1 MNMTDSDNDRL
12 QQLELKVMEF
22 EMTLHQLND
31 VVLTQYR
38 EIKQL
43 ESAQA
48 ALERRLSQVSDD
60 SGGEQQAH
68 PDAADEV
75 PPHY

>member
-1 MNMTDSDNDRL
+1 MTDSDTDHL
-12 QQLELKVMEF
+12 QQLELKVMEI
-22 EMTLHQLND
+22 EMTLHQLNE

-43 ESAQA
+43 ETAQA
-48 ALERRLSQVSDD
+48 SLERRLSLMSDD
-60 SGGEQQAH
+60 SGGEQQAN
-68 PDAADEV
+68 PGPADEV

>member
-1 MNMTDSDNDRL
+1 MTDSDPTRL
-12 QQLELKVMEF
+12 QQVELKVMEM
-22 EMTLHQLND
+22 EMTLHQLNE

-43 ESAQA
+43 ETAYAQLEKRLAQTGGGSAVEPQA
-48 ALERRLSQVSDD
+48 TPSID
-60 SGGEQQAH
+60 
-68 PDAADEV
+68 DEV

>member
-1 MNMTDSDNDRL
+1 MTDSDPTRL
-12 QQLELKVMEF
+12 QQVELKLMEM
-22 EMTLHQLND
+22 EMTLHQLNE

-43 ESAQA
+43 EAAYAQ
-48 ALERRLSQVSDD
+48 LEKRLAQT
-60 SGGEQQAH
+60 SGAPTSETQSI
-68 PDAADEV
+68 PSIDDEV

>member
-1 MNMTDSDNDRL
+1 MTDSDPTRL
-12 QQLELKVMEF
+12 QQVELKVMEM
-22 EMTLHQLND
+22 EMTLHQLNE

-43 ESAQA
+43 ESAYA
-48 ALERRLSQVSDD
+48 ELEKRMAQTN
-60 SGGEQQAH
+60 GGSTGEPQAH
-68 PDAADEV
+68 PSVEDEV

>member
-1 MNMTDSDNDRL
+1 MTDSDPTRL
-12 QQLELKVMEF
+12 QQLELKVMEL
-22 EMTLHQLND
+22 EMTLHQLNE

-43 ESAQA
+43 EKAQT
-48 ALERRLSQVSDD
+48 ALERRLTQVNDD
-60 SGGEQQAH
+60 TGGEQQAQ
-68 PDAADEV
+68 PGGTDEV

>member
-1 MNMTDSDNDRL
+1 MTDSDPTRL
-12 QQLELKVMEF
+12 QQVELKVMEM
-22 EMTLHQLND
+22 EMTLQQLNE

-43 ESAQA
+43 ETAYATLEKRMAQA
-48 ALERRLSQVSDD
+48 SGG
-60 SGGEQQAH
+60 SGGEQQAN
-68 PDAADEV
+68 PSIDDEL

>member
-1 MNMTDSDNDRL
+1 MTDSDTTRL
-12 QQLELKVMEF
+12 QQVELKVMEL
-22 EMTLHQLND
+22 EMTLHQLNE

-43 ESAQA
+43 ESAYSQ
-48 ALERRLSQVSDD
+48 LEKRMAQGN
-60 SGGEQQAH
+60 GGSAGEPQAH
-68 PDAADEV
+68 PSMKDEV

>member
-1 MNMTDSDNDRL
+1 MTDSDPSRL
-12 QQLELKVMEF
+12 QQLELKVMEM
-22 EMTLHQLND
+22 EMTLHQLNE

-43 ESAQA
+43 ETAYATLEKRLAQA
-48 ALERRLSQVSDD
+48 NDGSS
-60 SGGEQQAH
+60 GEQQAH
-68 PDAADEV
+68 PSIEDEV

>member
-1 MNMTDSDNDRL
+1 MTDSDPNRL
-12 QQLELKVMEF
+12 QQVELKVMEM
-22 EMTLHQLND
+22 EMTLHQLNE

-43 ESAQA
+43 EAAYAQ
-48 ALERRLSQVSDD
+48 LEKRLAQTGGD
-60 SGGEQQAH
+60 SSGETQAT
-68 PDAADEV
+68 PSIDDEV

>member
-1 MNMTDSDNDRL
+1 MTDSDPTRL
-12 QQLELKVMEF
+12 QQVELKVMEM
-22 EMTLHQLND
+22 EMTLHQLNE

-43 ESAQA
+43 EAAYAQLEKRLAQTGGGSAGETQA
-48 ALERRLSQVSDD
+48 IPSIE
-60 SGGEQQAH
+60 
-68 PDAADEV
+68 DEV